1 MNSVKAKGEEGLMAG
16 EEMSEVKSKGVLRR
30 RF

>member
-1 MNSVKAKGEEGLMAG
+1 VNNVKAKGKEGLMAG
-16 EEMSEVKSKGVLRR
+16 EGMLEVKSKGVLRR